1 MNLKLVV
8 TDMDG
13 TFLNNEGTFDR
24 ESFHLLKN
32 QMTEKDIKFVF
43 CTGKQCERVEAL
55 IGEHTND
62 VYIIGDSATKI
73 KYNKQVLY
81 KAAIENRLGKKIID
95 DLRHIDETQ
104 TIIACTDETAFVLNN
119 LNPSELQIVRGSY
132 HNVTLIESFE
142 EIKDDFL
149 KITVHDAQQKC
160 KYTAQLLAKGYANV
174 YIIASEDSWI
184 DITKQGINK
193 GTTINKIQEHLGI
206 EISETIAFGDGLND
220 IDLFKAAKYKVA
232 MDNAYPELKAQANLI
247 AKNNDESGVIKT
259 LQLLIND

>member
-1 MNLKLVV
+1 M
-8 TDMDG
+8 
-13 TFLNNEGTFDR
+13 
-24 ESFHLLKN
+24 
-32 QMTEKDIKFVF
+32 
-43 CTGKQCERVEAL
+43 
-55 IGEHTND
+55 
-62 VYIIGDSATKI
+62 
-73 KYNKQVLY
+73 
-81 KAAIENRLGKKIID
+81 
-95 DLRHIDETQ
+95 
-104 TIIACTDETAFVLNN
+104 
-119 LNPSELQIVRGSY
+119 QIVRGSY

-160 KYTAQLLAKGYANV
+160 KYTAQLLAKDYANV

-184 DITKQGINK
+184 DITNQGINK

-247 AKNNDESGVIKT
+247 AKIMMRVE
-259 LQLLIND
+259 

>member
-81 KAAIENRLGKKIID
+81 KA
-95 DLRHIDETQ
+95 
-104 TIIACTDETAFVLNN
+104 
-119 LNPSELQIVRGSY
+119 
-132 HNVTLIESFE
+132 
-142 EIKDDFL
+142 
-149 KITVHDAQQKC
+149 
-160 KYTAQLLAKGYANV
+160 
-174 YIIASEDSWI
+174 
-184 DITKQGINK
+184 
-193 GTTINKIQEHLGI
+193 
-206 EISETIAFGDGLND
+206 
-220 IDLFKAAKYKVA
+220 
-232 MDNAYPELKAQANLI
+232 
-247 AKNNDESGVIKT
+247 
-259 LQLLIND
+259 

>member
-13 TFLNNEGTFDR
+13 TFLNNEGTFDM

-62 VYIIGDSATKI
+62 
-73 KYNKQVLY
+73 
-81 KAAIENRLGKKIID
+81 
-95 DLRHIDETQ
+95 
-104 TIIACTDETAFVLNN
+104 
-119 LNPSELQIVRGSY
+119 
-132 HNVTLIESFE
+132 
-142 EIKDDFL
+142 
-149 KITVHDAQQKC
+149 
-160 KYTAQLLAKGYANV
+160 V

>member
-1 MNLKLVV
+1 MLP
-8 TDMDG
+8 
-13 TFLNNEGTFDR
+13 
-24 ESFHLLKN
+24 LLK
-32 QMTEKDIKFVF
+32 
-43 CTGKQCERVEAL
+43 
-55 IGEHTND
+55 
-62 VYIIGDSATKI
+62 
-73 KYNKQVLY
+73 VL
-81 KAAIENRLGKKIID
+81 KK
-95 DLRHIDETQ
+95 
-104 TIIACTDETAFVLNN
+104 
-119 LNPSELQIVRGSY
+119 
-132 HNVTLIESFE
+132 
-142 EIKDDFL
+142 L

-160 KYTAQLLAKGYANV
+160 KNTAQLLAKDYANV